1 MSFGYWNDGGKFVLT
16 SDKFSK
22 YKCSSH
28 EKYDGLDPLISS
40 GHHGFLNNSTIENY
54 KYHLWFVTYE
64 DLYDNNYSDEIIKEV
79 FPDPKLTY
87 TDERL
92 YVIIDRK
99 VEFIDGSELLNRL
112 LNLGYNIKQVKILCN
127 NKFNQKKS
135 NFVTFCWEFFH
146 HGFILSQT
154 DKDFAKQYSGDIK
167 KWETIYPDGWESVGE
182 FKQWLYKLPDF
193 TKDIKRD
200 FKCLFYN
207 AVLHNHR
214 LVMLGDM
221 KRRKIQDNF
230 LYSAYNRD
238 MTSKEKLIS
247 NLENTKLVYNRE
259 IISYGKDLIETEI
272 PKQLG
277 NAFDGDQEVLNE
289 LVNYEHYNST
299 WFSLVAETTF
309 SNSICTR
316 LTEKTFKASM
326 MHPFI
331 LAASP
336 GSLQMFKDFGFKTFP
351 YLFDESYDEIEN
363 HVNRLKFI
371 MNQVDRVVKMDKIG
385 FLDRIKKS
393 YRNVKYNQEH
403 WMNLHITLENYLL
416 NMFEEMVE

>member
-1 MSFGYWNDGGKFVLT
+1 MSFGYFNKGKFILT

-22 YKCSSH
+22 YKCSFH
-28 EKYDGLDPLISS
+28 ERGS
-40 GHHGFLNNSTIENY
+40 GHHGFLNNTTIENY
-54 KYHLWFVTYE
+54 KYHLWFVPYDE
-64 DLYDNNYSDEIIKEV
+64 LHDNNYSDEIIKDI
-79 FPDPKLTY
+79 FPDPKLTH

-92 YVIIDRK
+92 YVIIDRR
-99 VEFIDGSELLNRL
+99 VECMGPGSIIFNRL
-112 LNLGYNIKQVKILCN
+112 LDLGYNIKRIKVLCN

-135 NFVTFCWEFFH
+135 NFVTFCWEFFYN
-146 HGFILSQT
+146 GLIMSRTNEDFVKLQLGGQT
-154 DKDFAKQYSGDIK
+154 TKGYIK

-182 FKQWLYKLPDF
+182 FKQWLFKLPDF

-207 AVLHNHR
+207 AVLNNHR

-238 MTSKEKLIS
+238 MISKEKLIY

-277 NAFDGDQEVLNE
+277 NNFDGDREVFND
-289 LVNYEHYNST
+289 LVNYDHYNST
-299 WFSLVAETTF
+299 WFSLVSETTF
-309 SNSICTR
+309 SSSICTR
-316 LTEKTFKASM
+316 LTEKTFRASM

-331 LAASP
+331 LASSP

-351 YLFDESYDEIEN
+351 YLFDESYDDIEN
-363 HVNRLKFI
+363 HTERLRFI
-371 MNQVDRVVKMDKIG
+371 MNQVHTIIKMDENKFMNKI
-385 FLDRIKKS
+385 KES
-393 YRNVKYNQEH
+393 YQNVAYNQKH
-403 WMNLHITLENYLL
+403 WMNLYNTLENYLVSV
-416 NMFEEMVE
+416 FEEMVE

>member
-1 MSFGYWNDGGKFVLT
+1 MSFGYWGDSGKFVLT
-16 SDKFSK
+16 SDKFAK
-22 YKCSSH
+22 YKCSVH
-28 EKYDGLDPLISS
+28 ERSG
-40 GHHGFLNNSTIENY
+40 GHHGFINNTTIKNY
-54 KYHLWFVTYE
+54 KYHLWFVLYD
-64 DLYDNNYSDEIIKEV
+64 DLHDNNYSDDIIKEL
-79 FPDPKLTY
+79 FPDPKLY
-87 TDERL
+87 NNDEKL

-99 VEFIDGSELLNRL
+99 VEFNDGSSVFGRL
-112 LNLGYNIKQVKILCN
+112 SDLGYNIKRIKILCN
-127 NKFNQKKS
+127 NKFKQKKL
-135 NFVTFCWEFFH
+135 NFVSFCWEFFYN
-146 HGFILSQT
+146 GLIMSRT
-154 DKDFAKQYSGDIK
+154 NEDFVKLQLGAETTKGYIK

-247 NLENTKLVYNRE
+247 NLENTKLVYNCE

-277 NAFDGDQEVLNE
+277 NSFDGDREVFND
-289 LVNYEHYNST
+289 LVNYDHYNST

-309 SNSICTR
+309 SSSTCTR
-316 LTEKTFKASM
+316 LTEKTFRASM

-363 HVNRLKFI
+363 HTERLRFI
-371 MNQVDRVVKMDKIG
+371 MNQVHTIIKMDENKFMDKI
-385 FLDRIKKS
+385 KES
-393 YRNVKYNQEH
+393 YQNVAYNQKH
-403 WMNLHITLENYLL
+403 WMNLHNTLENYLVSV
-416 NMFEEMVE
+416 FEEMVE